1 MVILP
6 LWFSGQITIN
16 HKPELALV
24 GAIFLGFGPPTW
36 FAQKDFLVGPY
47 TNPKIATRDFRKLE
61 DFEVRIL
68 RNLQAPWTNPASW
81 DFFLES
87 KAL

>member
-24 GAIFLGFGPPTW
+24 GAIFLGFGPPEVNP
-36 FAQKDFLVGPY
+36 QK
-47 TNPKIATRDFRKLE
+47 
-61 DFEVRIL
+61 
-68 RNLQAPWTNPASW
+68 
-81 DFFLES
+81 
-87 KAL
+87 